1 MRDAA
6 TRARTREK
14 HDTKTQLK
22 KQVNKASGT
31 HNHRKNKKGAGH
43 PTSGAQ
49 PLTTNPPRILGKR
62 ITCSQKVENGIISF
76 SRLTI
81 HTTQRPSSPTQ
92 R

>member
-43 PTSGAQ
+43 PTSGVQ